1 MLSKNHH
8 LRGVS
13 CEPLTNSNNKI
24 QQVKVYLRQ
33 INKFGIKICLPSRT
47 TISELMTVILE
58 HLKIPVQLQM
68 IFLHSTC
75 YTMKE

>member
-13 CEPLTNSNNKI
+13 CEPLTNTNNKI

-68 IFLHSTC
+68 IFLHSNC
-75 YTMKE
+75 YTIKE